1 MDYFKRKPL
10 RGIEMQLIYLFWGI
24 LLSTGVWAYEPFTFY
39 ELSQIQNTP
48 KPIKIRGF
56 LYQTSDKQWVLAA
69 EPNLKSCCIGKK
81 FAQQIFLD
89 KFQTPSSFHAVV
101 EMTGLLTVETSSSGQ
116 KIYVLKNAA
125 LLPPEENSYA
135 WVLLACIPIGCS
147 GFWLFRRR
155 QL

>member
-1 MDYFKRKPL
+1 
-10 RGIEMQLIYLFWGI
+10 MQLLYLFLGM
-24 LLSTGVWAYEPFTFY
+24 LLSTGGWAYEPLTFY
-39 ELSQIQNTP
+39 ELAQIQNTQ

-56 LYQTSDKQWVLAA
+56 LYQTSDAQWILAA

-81 FAQQIFLD
+81 ITQQIFLD
-89 KFQTPSSFHAVV
+89 NFHTPSPFNTVV
-101 EMTGLLTVETSSSGQ
+101 EMAGLLSVETSSSGQ
-116 KIYVLKNAA
+116 KIYVLKNSA